1 MSLSWNEANK
11 ILNGYNM
18 QEKFIKLWPKY
29 LIEINCE
36 ELLIKIMNVWKKKP
50 PKKEILLE
58 FKKLL
63 NIKFDADVDCSIF
76 KNITLTEY
84 IIEITFSSDI
94 LREYKMK
101 FENCFLLMELLA
113 YYDVE
118 VDKYVYRIDEILK
131 PLEICRNIMIRMTAG
146 KKIAKY
152 IEKQMDDE
160 FEMKPLRTKIDMRK
174 IEEDKI

>member
-11 ILNGYNM
+11 ILKVFDI

-29 LIEINCE
+29 LLESNYE
-36 ELLIKIMNVWKKKP
+36 YLLIKIMNEWKKKP
-50 PKKEILLE
+50 PKKEILSE

-63 NIKFDADVDCSIF
+63 NIKFDSQVDYNIY
-76 KNITLTEY
+76 KDITLTEY
-84 IIEITFSSDI
+84 IIEITFSNYV
-94 LREYKMK
+94 LKEYKMK
-101 FENCFLLMELLA
+101 FESCFLLMELLA

-131 PLEICRNIMIRMTAG
+131 PLEICKNIMIRMTAG

-174 IEEDKI
+174 IKEDKI